1 MDLRELYASQIII
14 SKLAK
19 LASDDTYKLK
29 PPSTYSSDDLISG
42 GNRKI
47 KGIIRNIELNIE
59 TALTTIRHRPR
70 DHRDTFHSMAC

>member
-1 MDLRELYASQIII
+1 MDLRELYASLIII
-14 SKLAK
+14 SKLAQ
-19 LASDDTYKLK
+19 LASDDAYKLK

-59 TALTTIRHRPR
+59 TALTAIRHRPR